1 MADSEIVK
9 VEGSAL
15 AAYGSRDDVKELA
28 TRLQKFMPGGEK
40 LTPEEAMAGA
50 QYALSIGANPLNGEV
65 YIFKDW
71 KGKLITV
78 EGYKLLERWARRQ
91 CNYMSRETTPPDNE
105 LSEGD
110 IAVRMW
116 ILRDDMRP
124 ALRDLVDMGAPWGEA
139 FETVATYADG
149 VIGKDE
155 RFTRDGKAIAPPKG
169 WTWHQKARVRALK
182 NAIRQAYGMPSLAEI
197 AAMSWESDGVQTE
210 PDDWRG
216 AEQYDRRGAEALAR
230 ERAIRRE
237 AEPLTAEDKAAG
249 AAALFGQVLEAETVE
264 PEPEATAEPQKQ
276 QEQRSP
282 QAPPRPWLP
291 DEVKYRAT
299 TSIAAQEHDGRPIL
313 DIDKKRF
320 AVVSNLEL
328 CFVGD
333 AHSDQKRHAVI
344 HYLTGKLSSKELSEY
359 EVMALHRWLHATKD
373 DSGDWHPDPLA
384 VKEANMIAEAAM
396 KDAGQT
402 SMLDIMHD
410 DDAAGRAT
418 IAELQAEADAVAA
431 TLTPPEF

>member
-1 MADSEIVK
+1 
-9 VEGSAL
+9 
-15 AAYGSRDDVKELA
+15 
-28 TRLQKFMPGGEK
+28 MPGGEK
-40 LTPEEAMAGA
+40 LTPDEAMAGA

-264 PEPEATAEPQKQ
+264 PEPEAPVEPQ
-276 QEQRSP
+276 EF
-282 QAPPRPWLP
+282 
-291 DEVKYRAT
+291 T
-299 TSIAAQEHDGRPIL
+299 TRDGRPYTALSL
-313 DIDKKRF
+313 DELTTIKDG
-320 AVVSNLEL
+320 LERGVASHNANTPRDARERL
-328 CFVGD
+328 AAIGALIMERCIEEDGD
-333 AHSDQKRHAVI
+333 
-344 HYLTGKLSSKELSEY
+344 
-359 EVMALHRWLHATKD
+359 
-373 DSGDWHPDPLA
+373 
-384 VKEANMIAEAAM
+384 N
-396 KDAGQT
+396 
-402 SMLDIMHD
+402 
-410 DDAAGRAT
+410 DDAAGRA
-418 IAELQAEADAVAA
+418 AVDEMQAEADAVAE
-431 TLTPPEF
+431 TLTPPMF